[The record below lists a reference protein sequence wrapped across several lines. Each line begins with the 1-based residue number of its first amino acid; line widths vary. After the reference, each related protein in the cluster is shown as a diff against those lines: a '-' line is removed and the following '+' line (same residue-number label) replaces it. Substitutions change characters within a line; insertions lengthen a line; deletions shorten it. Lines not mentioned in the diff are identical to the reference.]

1 MPHLKKSRRFCSAKV
16 QSKYK
21 NVIDATHRR
30 WSSSP
35 RTTVD
40 HDCVDTVNQDCLLNT
55 NSVTQDS
62 EQNNNAMH
70 NKIIDAVNHDH
81 NYVKNSEMLNKHDM
95 SLDIHEEEVNL
106 SPPLPKSAIPIDS
119 YRLVIELGHII
130 KQLKAG
136 CTMCQI
142 PLNICSAKGVLPRGL
157 GGWIYITC
165 DNPAC
170 FIMNKISMGKQ
181 HKKTVSNKDCSTRGY
196 AIFDVNTKAASGMLH
211 VGIGE
216 AGLNNLLSTMN
227 MSQITH
233 RILKVREVEIGSVI
247 ETFANKSVNAALLKE
262 QALTKKDL
270 NIDGTVGI
278 EVSSDAAWQKRGSQR
293 SYNSLS
299 GIASTIGKRTQK
311 IVHYNARYKRCRICW
326 YAEKQQSP

>member
-1 MPHLKKSRRFCSAKV
+1 MNQNVFNQRIIIFIIFLFSDSVIMSHLKRSGRFCSAKV

-35 RTTVD
+35 QITVEQ
-40 HDCVDTVNQDCLLNT
+40 DCVDTVNQDCLLNT

-70 NKIIDAVNHDH
+70 NKIVDAVNHDH
-81 NYVKNSEMLNKHDM
+81 NYVNSEMLNKHDM

-106 SPPLPKSAIPIDS
+106 SSPLPKSAIPIDS

-196 AIFDVNTKAASGMLH
+196 AIFYVNTKVASGMLH
-211 VGIGE
+211 AGIGE

-227 MSQITH
+227 M
-233 RILKVREVEIGSVI
+233 
-247 ETFANKSVNAALLKE
+247 
-262 QALTKKDL
+262 
-270 NIDGTVGI
+270 
-278 EVSSDAAWQKRGSQR
+278 
-293 SYNSLS
+293 
-299 GIASTIGKRTQK
+299 
-311 IVHYNARYKRCRICW
+311 
-326 YAEKQQSP
+326 